1 MKIKV
6 FLLAVALVVGVA
18 GAPQSLAATS
28 LLSMKVKQTPSASE
42 TLLTLYGTLKPNRS
56 GAIVKIQV
64 DTNGKWSTTRFST
77 KVTGVGTWRVTAL
90 ATALNAQ
97 VRYRAVTEIAGKSL
111 FSPIRAITIKQQPE
125 FSNADPAQF
134 IDLKGPGGRIH
145 GTDVSRWQHPNDK
158 PIDFVKK
165 YEAGMRFVFIKA
177 SDTRERADR
186 LAVKYAA
193 MDHHAAQA
201 AGLYT
206 GFYHYAVLPDV
217 STNEEIKKDALAQAQ
232 KVAWRLASM
241 GGYSDRDLPY
251 ALDLEN
257 RCVRYS
263 STGACQKN
271 ATRSAVTLW
280 ALTFLA
286 SLKEKTGRTPILY
299 SYPAFLESS
308 MERSPELAQYPLWLA
323 QYGIDPANPIN
334 QPGVK
339 PGGCFVH
346 SWTGANCDSQWTV
359 WQYSSCGIAPKYG
372 VPGNRLDLNVFR
384 GSPSS
389 FLELVKGVWKPSLVD
404 LMPQQEATTMSILN
418 QSSTTT
424 NRPVSLRVSV
434 TRPTGLPVVTGSVK
448 FVFDRST
455 TPEVRPTQRIVRETS
470 GGWTV
475 ELRGVP
481 AGSFKGKI
489 VFEDVSGT
497 HATSNTAVSFDVI
510 QGPTPSPKPTPSPTA
525 TKKPATDS
533 CRGQI
538 KN

>member
-6 FLLAVALVVGVA
+6 FALSIFLIIGVA
-18 GAPQSLAATS
+18 GAPQSVAATS
-28 LLSMKVKQTPSASE
+28 TLSMAVRQTPSANES
-42 TLLTLYGTLKPNRS
+42 LLTMYGNLKPNKT
-56 GAIVKIQV
+56 GTTVKIQV
-64 DTNGKWSTTRFST
+64 DTNGKWTNTAFMT
-77 KVTGVGTWRVTAL
+77 KVTRVGTWKVTAL
-90 ATALNAQ
+90 ATALDAQ
-97 VRYRAVTEIAGKSL
+97 VRYRAVAVIAGRTL
-111 FSPIRAITIKQQPE
+111 YSPIRAITVKQQPE
-125 FSNADPAQF
+125 FSNADQAQF

-177 SDTRERADR
+177 SDTRETADR

-217 STNEEIKKDALAQAQ
+217 TSPEAIKEDALAQAQ
-232 KVAWRLASM
+232 KVVWRLASM

-257 RCVRYS
+257 KCVRYS
-263 STGACQKN
+263 STGACQKY

-280 ALTFLA
+280 ATTFLA

-299 SYPAFLESS
+299 SYPSFLEGS
-308 MERSPELAQYPLWLA
+308 MVRTPELAQYPLWLA

-334 QPGVK
+334 QPGQK
-339 PGGCFVH
+339 NGGCYVH

-384 GSPSS
+384 GTPAS
-389 FLELVKGVWKPSLVD
+389 FLELVKGVWKPTLVD
-404 LMPQQEATTMSILN
+404 LMPQQEATNMSLIN

-424 NRPVSLRVSV
+424 NKAVSFKVNV
-434 TRPTGLPVVTGSVK
+434 VRPTSSPVVTGTVK
-448 FVFDRST
+448 FVFDKST
-455 TPEVRPTQRIVRETS
+455 MPAVKPTQRILRETS
-470 GGWTV
+470 GIWTL
-475 ELRGVP
+475 ELRNVP
-481 AGSFKGKI
+481 AGNFKGKI
-489 VFEDVSGT
+489 LFEDVSGT
-497 HATSNTAVSFDVI
+497 HATSVIETTFDVS
-510 QGPTPSPKPTPSPTA
+510 QGPTPTPKPTPSPTA
-525 TKKPATDS
+525 TKKPTTDG

>member
-1 MKIKV
+1 MKIKIFALSI
-6 FLLAVALVVGVA
+6 FLVIGVA
-18 GAPQSLAATS
+18 GAPQSVAATS
-28 LLSMKVKQTPSASE
+28 TLSMAVRQTPSANES
-42 TLLTLYGTLKPNRS
+42 LLTMYGNLKPNKT
-56 GAIVKIQV
+56 GTTVKIQV
-64 DTNGKWSTTRFST
+64 DTNGKWTNTAFMT
-77 KVTGVGTWRVTAL
+77 KVTRVGTWKVTAL
-90 ATALNAQ
+90 ATALDAQ
-97 VRYRAVTEIAGKSL
+97 VRYRAVAVIAGRTL
-111 FSPIRAITIKQQPE
+111 YSPIRAITVKQQPE
-125 FSNADPAQF
+125 FSNADQAQF

-177 SDTRERADR
+177 SDTRETADR

-217 STNEEIKKDALAQAQ
+217 TSPEAIKEDALAQAQ
-232 KVAWRLASM
+232 KVVWRLASM

-257 RCVRYS
+257 KCVRYS
-263 STGACQKN
+263 STGACQKY

-280 ALTFLA
+280 ATTFLA

-299 SYPAFLESS
+299 SYPSFLEGS
-308 MERSPELAQYPLWLA
+308 MVRTPELAQYPLWLA

-334 QPGVK
+334 QPGQK
-339 PGGCFVH
+339 LGGCYVH

-384 GSPSS
+384 GTPSS
-389 FLELVKGVWKPSLVD
+389 FLELVKGVWKPTLVD
-404 LMPQQEATTMSILN
+404 LMPQQEATNMSLIN

-424 NRPVSLRVSV
+424 NKAVSFKVNV
-434 TRPTGLPVVTGSVK
+434 VRPTSSPVVTGTVK
-448 FVFDRST
+448 FVFDKGT
-455 TPEVRPTQRIVRETS
+455 MPAVKPTQRILRETS
-470 GGWTV
+470 GIWTL
-475 ELRGVP
+475 ELRNVP

-489 VFEDVSGT
+489 LFEDVSGT
-497 HATSNTAVSFDVI
+497 HATSVIETTFDVS
-510 QGPTPSPKPTPSPTA
+510 QGPTPTPKPTPSPTA
-525 TKKPATDS
+525 TKKPTTDG

>member
-1 MKIKV
+1 MKIKIFAISF
-6 FLLAVALVVGVA
+6 FLVIGVA
-18 GAPQSLAATS
+18 GAPQSVAATS
-28 LLSMKVKQTPSASE
+28 TLSMAVRQTPSANES
-42 TLLTLYGTLKPNRS
+42 LLTMYGNLKPNKT
-56 GAIVKIQV
+56 GTTVKIQV
-64 DTNGKWSTTRFST
+64 DTNGKWTNTAFMT
-77 KVTGVGTWRVTAL
+77 KVTRVGTWKVTAL
-90 ATALNAQ
+90 ATALDAQ
-97 VRYRAVTEIAGKSL
+97 VRYRAVAVIAGKTL
-111 FSPIRAITIKQQPE
+111 YSPIRAITVKQQPE
-125 FSNADPAQF
+125 FSNADQAQF

-145 GTDVSRWQHPNDK
+145 GADISRWQHPNDK

-177 SDTRERADR
+177 SDTRETADR

-217 STNEEIKKDALAQAQ
+217 TTPEGIKEDALAQAQ
-232 KVAWRLASM
+232 KVVWRLASM

-257 RCVRYS
+257 KCVRYS
-263 STGACQKN
+263 STGACQKY

-280 ALTFLA
+280 ATTFLA

-299 SYPAFLESS
+299 SYPSFLEGS
-308 MERSPELAQYPLWLA
+308 MVRTPELAQYPLWLA

-334 QPGVK
+334 QPGQK
-339 PGGCFVH
+339 NGGCYVH

-384 GSPSS
+384 GTPSS
-389 FLELVKGVWKPSLVD
+389 FLELVKGVWKPTLVD
-404 LMPQQEATTMSILN
+404 LMPQQEATSMSLIN

-424 NRPVSLRVSV
+424 NKAVSFKVNV
-434 TRPTGLPVVTGSVK
+434 VRPTSSPVVTGTVK
-448 FVFDRST
+448 FVFDKST
-455 TPEVRPTQRIVRETS
+455 MPAVKPTQRILRETS
-470 GGWTV
+470 GIWTL
-475 ELRGVP
+475 ELRNVP

-489 VFEDVSGT
+489 LFEDVSGT
-497 HATSNTAVSFDVI
+497 HATSVIETTFDVT
-510 QGPTPSPKPTPSPTA
+510 QGPTPTPKPTPSPTA
-525 TKKPATDS
+525 TKKPTTDG

>member
-1 MKIKV
+1 MKIKL
-6 FLLAVALVVGVA
+6 FLLSVCLIIGLA
-18 GAPQSLAATS
+18 GAPQSEAATS
-28 LLSMKVKQTPSASE
+28 TLSMAVRQTPSANES
-42 TLLTLYGTLKPNRS
+42 LLTMYGNLKPNKS
-56 GAIVKIQV
+56 GTSVKIQV
-64 DTNGKWSTTRFST
+64 DTNGKWTNTAFMT
-77 KVTGVGTWRVTAL
+77 KVTRVGTWKVTAL
-90 ATALNAQ
+90 ATALDAQ
-97 VRYRAVTEIAGKSL
+97 VRYRAVAVIAGRTL
-111 FSPIRAITIKQQPE
+111 YSPIRAITVKQQPE
-125 FSNADPAQF
+125 FSNADPTQF

-145 GTDVSRWQHPNDK
+145 GADISRWQHPNDK

-177 SDTRERADR
+177 SDTRETADR

-217 STNEEIKKDALAQAQ
+217 TAPEGIKEDALAQAQ
-232 KVAWRLASM
+232 KVVWRLASM

-257 RCVRYS
+257 KCVRYS
-263 STGACQKN
+263 STGACQKY

-280 ALTFLA
+280 ATTFLA

-299 SYPAFLESS
+299 SYPSFLEGS
-308 MERSPELAQYPLWLA
+308 MVRTPELAQYPLWLA

-334 QPGVK
+334 QPGQK
-339 PGGCFVH
+339 NGGCYVH
-346 SWTGANCDSQWTV
+346 SWTGTNCDSQWTV

-384 GSPSS
+384 GTPSS
-389 FLELVKGVWKPSLVD
+389 FLELVKGVWKPTLVD
-404 LMPQQEATTMSILN
+404 LMPQQEATNMSLIN

-424 NRPVSLRVSV
+424 NKAVSFKVNV
-434 TRPTGLPVVTGSVK
+434 VRPTSSPVVTGTVK
-448 FVFDRST
+448 FVFDRGT
-455 TPEVRPTQRIVRETS
+455 MPAVKPTQRILRETS
-470 GGWTV
+470 GIWTL
-475 ELRGVP
+475 ELRNVP

-489 VFEDVSGT
+489 LFEDVSGT
-497 HATSNTAVSFDVI
+497 HATSVIETTFDVT
-510 QGPTPSPKPTPSPTA
+510 QGPTPTPKPTPSPKA
-525 TKKPATDS
+525 TKKPTTDG

>member
-1 MKIKV
+1 M
-6 FLLAVALVVGVA
+6 G
-18 GAPQSLAATS
+18 
-28 LLSMKVKQTPSASE
+28 SE
-42 TLLTLYGTLKPNRS
+42 MCIRDSGTLKPNRS
-56 GAIVKIQV
+56 GATVKIQV

-77 KVTGVGTWRVTAL
+77 KVTRVGTWRVTAL

-111 FSPIRAITIKQQPE
+111 FSPIRAISIKQQPE

-217 STNEEIKKDALAQAQ
+217 STNEEIKQDALAQAQ

-257 RCVRYS
+257 KCVRYS
-263 STGACQKN
+263 STGACQKH

-308 MERSPELAQYPLWLA
+308 MVRSPELAQYPLWLA

-346 SWTGANCDSQWTV
+346 SWTCLL
-359 WQYSSCGIAPKYG
+359 Y
-372 VPGNRLDLNVFR
+372 
-384 GSPSS
+384 
-389 FLELVKGVWKPSLVD
+389 
-404 LMPQQEATTMSILN
+404 
-418 QSSTTT
+418 
-424 NRPVSLRVSV
+424 
-434 TRPTGLPVVTGSVK
+434 
-448 FVFDRST
+448 
-455 TPEVRPTQRIVRETS
+455 TS
-470 GGWTV
+470 DAAD
-475 ELRGVP
+475 E
-481 AGSFKGKI
+481 
-489 VFEDVSGT
+489 
-497 HATSNTAVSFDVI
+497 
-510 QGPTPSPKPTPSPTA
+510 
-525 TKKPATDS
+525 
-533 CRGQI
+533 
-538 KN
+538 

>member
-1 MKIKV
+1 MKIKL
-6 FLLAVALVVGVA
+6 FLLSVCLIVGLT
-18 GAPQSLAATS
+18 GAPQSVAATS
-28 LLSMKVKQTPSASE
+28 TLSMAVRQTPSANES
-42 TLLTLYGTLKPNRS
+42 LLTMYGNLKPNKT
-56 GAIVKIQV
+56 GTTVKIQV
-64 DTNGKWSTTRFST
+64 DTNGKWTNTAFMT
-77 KVTGVGTWRVTAL
+77 KVTRVGTWKVTAL
-90 ATALNAQ
+90 ATALDAQ
-97 VRYRAVTEIAGKSL
+97 VRYRAVAVIAGKTL
-111 FSPIRAITIKQQPE
+111 YSPIRAITVKQQPE
-125 FSNADPAQF
+125 FSNADQAQF

-145 GTDVSRWQHPNDK
+145 GADISRWQHPNDK

-177 SDTRERADR
+177 SDTRETADR

-217 STNEEIKKDALAQAQ
+217 TTPEGIKEDALAQAQ
-232 KVAWRLASM
+232 KVVWRLASM

-257 RCVRYS
+257 KCVRYS
-263 STGACQKN
+263 STGACQKY

-280 ALTFLA
+280 ATTFLA

-299 SYPAFLESS
+299 SYPSFLEGS
-308 MERSPELAQYPLWLA
+308 MVRTPELAQYPLWLA

-334 QPGVK
+334 QPGQK
-339 PGGCFVH
+339 LGGCYVH

-384 GSPSS
+384 GTPSS
-389 FLELVKGVWKPSLVD
+389 FLELVKGVWKPTLVD
-404 LMPQQEATTMSILN
+404 LMPQQEATNMSLIN

-424 NRPVSLRVSV
+424 NKAVSFKVNV
-434 TRPTGLPVVTGSVK
+434 VRPTSSPVVTGTVK
-448 FVFDRST
+448 FVFDKST
-455 TPEVRPTQRIVRETS
+455 MPAVKPTQRILRETS
-470 GGWTV
+470 GIWTL
-475 ELRGVP
+475 ELRNVP

-489 VFEDVSGT
+489 LFEDVSGT
-497 HATSNTAVSFDVI
+497 HATSVIETTFDVT
-510 QGPTPSPKPTPSPTA
+510 QGPTPTPKPTPSPTA
-525 TKKPATDS
+525 TKKPTTDG

>member
-1 MKIKV
+1 M
-6 FLLAVALVVGVA
+6 
-18 GAPQSLAATS
+18 
-28 LLSMKVKQTPSASE
+28 
-42 TLLTLYGTLKPNRS
+42 YGNLKPNKS
-56 GAIVKIQV
+56 GVTVKIQV
-64 DTNGKWSTTRFST
+64 DTNGKWTTTRFAAR
-77 KVTGVGTWRVTAL
+77 VTNVGTWKVTAL
-90 ATALNAQ
+90 ATALDAQ
-97 VRYRAVTEIAGKSL
+97 VRYRAVAEIAGKSL
-111 FSPIRAITIKQQPE
+111 FSPIRAITVKQQPE
-125 FSNADPAQF
+125 LSNADPAQF

-177 SDTRERADR
+177 SDTRETADR

-217 STNEEIKKDALAQAQ
+217 DTPEGIKQDALAQAQ
-232 KVAWRLASM
+232 KVVWRLASM

-257 RCVRYS
+257 KCVRYS
-263 STGACQKN
+263 SGGACVKN
-271 ATRSAVTLW
+271 ASRSAVTLW

-286 SLKEKTGRTPILY
+286 SLKEKTGRTPFLY
-299 SYPAFLESS
+299 SYPSFLEGS
-308 MERSPELAQYPLWLA
+308 MVRSKELAQYPLWLA

-384 GSPSS
+384 GTPAS
-389 FLELVKGVWKPSLVD
+389 FLELVKGVWKPTLVD
-404 LMPQQEATTMSILN
+404 LMPQQEATTMILAN

-424 NRPVSLRVSV
+424 NKPASFRVTV
-434 TRPTGLPVVTGSVK
+434 TRPTGLPVVTGDVK
-448 FVFDRST
+448 FVFDKST
-455 TPEVRPTQRIVRETS
+455 TPEIRPTQRILRETS
-470 GGWTV
+470 GAWTL

-497 HATSNTAVSFDVI
+497 HATSTVDVAFDVV

-525 TKKPATDS
+525 TKKPVTDS